1 MVVCCCFIALNIK
14 QLTRQSTGQ
23 ITAWL
28 LLLRRYFSQVLFAH
42 YCGVIC
48 LRIIEHLRYIDV
60 HWKHESNAYPIRLVS
75 EVGTDNFEI
84 RKLEFFSNGTVGY
97 ATEMHNSKA
106 TELGIDIVPNIEE
119 INSDPIFTGKVI
131 SKLEFDKLWNK
142 YVVNGI

>member
-1 MVVCCCFIALNIK
+1 M
-14 QLTRQSTGQ
+14 
-23 ITAWL
+23 
-28 LLLRRYFSQVLFAH
+28 
-42 YCGVIC
+42 
-48 LRIIEHLRYIDV
+48 RYIDV

-84 RKLEFFSNGTVGY
+84 RKLEFFSDGTVGY

-119 INSDPIFTGKVI
+119 INLDPIFTGKVI